1 MNVESMVAIAIMP
14 TTTIQVD
21 VEVRD
26 QLRARG
32 RMGESY
38 NDVIRRLLSA
48 TRQMALPPGPMPT
61 TTAPSPSRS
70 WVPFR
75 DRD

>member
-1 MNVESMVAIAIMP
+1 MP
-14 TTTIQVD
+14 STTIQVD

-26 QLRARG
+26 QLRSRG

-38 NDVIRRLLSA
+38 NDVIRRLLAA
-48 TRQMALPPGPMPT
+48 TRNLELPSRGVGG
-61 TTAPSPSRS
+61 PSPATGPRS
-70 WVPFR
+70 WIPFR

>member
-1 MNVESMVAIAIMP
+1 MP

-48 TRQMALPPGPMPT
+48 TRQMAFPPGPGS
-61 TTAPSPSRS
+61 SPSAPTSSRT

>member
-1 MNVESMVAIAIMP
+1 MNIVAIASIINMP
-14 TTTIQVD
+14 STTIQVD

-26 QLRARG
+26 QLRLRG

-38 NDVIRRLLSA
+38 NDVIRHLLAA
-48 TRQMALPPGPMPT
+48 TRPYETAARGLGEVPSS
-61 TTAPSPSRS
+61 APSRP
-70 WVPFR
+70 WIPFR

>member
-1 MNVESMVAIAIMP
+1 MAAIVSMP
-14 TTTIQVD
+14 STTIQVD
-21 VEVRD
+21 IEVRD

-48 TRQMALPPGPMPT
+48 TRQMALPSGLAPPP
-61 TTAPSPSRS
+61 TAPSPSRN

>member
-1 MNVESMVAIAIMP
+1 MSIEFMP
-14 TTTIQVD
+14 NTTIQVD

-26 QLRARG
+26 QLRLRG

-38 NDVIRRLLSA
+38 NDVIRRLLNA
-48 TRQMALPPGPMPT
+48 TRQVEPMDLGPRGALPG
-61 TTAPSPSRS
+61 AGSRL
-70 WVPFR
+70 WVPSR

>member
-1 MNVESMVAIAIMP
+1 MP
-14 TTTIQVD
+14 TTTIQID
-21 VEVRD
+21 IEIRD

-48 TRQMALPPGPMPT
+48 TRQMEIPRSASGPAPGPGG
-61 TTAPSPSRS
+61 RS
-70 WVPFR
+70 WLPLR

>member
-1 MNVESMVAIAIMP
+1 MCMQGVHDRFDMP
-14 TTTIQVD
+14 GTTIRID
-21 VEVRD
+21 LEVRN

-38 NDVIRRLLSA
+38 NDVIRRLLAA
-48 TRQMALPPGPMPT
+48 TRPPESARGGLPDQVATG
-61 TTAPSPSRS
+61 PSRV
-70 WVPFR
+70 WVPGK

>member
-1 MNVESMVAIAIMP
+1 MP
-14 TTTIQVD
+14 TTTIQID

-26 QLRARG
+26 LLRARG

-38 NDVIRRLLSA
+38 NDVIRRLLAA
-48 TRQMALPPGPMPT
+48 TRSSDLAARMP
-61 TTAPSPSRS
+61 TAPSGPSTRP
-70 WVPFR
+70 WIPTR